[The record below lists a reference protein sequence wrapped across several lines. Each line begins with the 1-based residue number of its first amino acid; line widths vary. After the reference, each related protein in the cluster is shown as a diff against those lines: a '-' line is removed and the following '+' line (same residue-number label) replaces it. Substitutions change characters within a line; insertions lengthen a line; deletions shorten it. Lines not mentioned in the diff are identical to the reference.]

1 VVPIQV
7 KGLVLDSH
15 TKTPV
20 LILKETDGERILPIW
35 IGEEEAFSISIALTE
50 NTSPRP
56 LTHDL
61 IAILIPGLKSSLSKV
76 VIDRIENNTYYSYMI
91 IDRDHE
97 ILKIDSRP
105 SDAVAVALRL
115 QAPIYVEECIM
126 KSVEPYFPETLANE
140 KSNLEKLKNRLK
152 NMEPEDFGNN
162 PI

>member
-1 VVPIQV
+1 MVPIHV

-20 LILKETDGERILPIW
+20 LILKEIDGERILPIW
-35 IGEEEAFSISIALTE
+35 IGEEEAFSISMALTE
-50 NTSPRP
+50 NASPRP

-61 IAILIPGLKSSLSKV
+61 IAILISSLKGTLSKV
-76 VIDRIENNTYYSYMI
+76 VIDRIENNTYFSYMI
-91 IDRDHE
+91 IDKEKE

-115 QAPIYVEECIM
+115 QAPIFVEECIM
-126 KSVEPYFPETLANE
+126 KSVEPYFPETLVNE
-140 KSNLEKLKNRLK
+140 KSNLEKLKNRIK
-152 NMEPEDFGNN
+152 NMEPEDFGTH